1 MERQMIRI
9 IDPDETE
16 LDVELISI
24 LENKNRKY
32 LVYTKGEKQKSGNM
46 ILYVSRLRVKSGKYI
61 LENIYEDNEWEE
73 LKSLLSDLI

>member
-46 ILYVSRLRVKSGKYI
+46 ILYVSRLKIKRDKYI
-61 LENIYEDNEWEE
+61 LENIYEDNEWDE
-73 LKSLLSDLI
+73 LKSLLSNLI

>member
-46 ILYVSRLRVKSGKYI
+46 ILYVSRLRVKRDNYI
-61 LENIYEDNEWEE
+61 LENIYDDNEWED
-73 LKSLLSDLI
+73 LKSLLSNLI

>member
-9 IDPDETE
+9 IDPDDTE

-24 LENKNRKY
+24 VENKKNKY

-46 ILYVSRLRVKSGKYI
+46 ILYISKLKIKGDKYI

-73 LKSLLSDLI
+73 LKSLLSNLI

>member
-9 IDPDETE
+9 IDPDDTE

-24 LENKNRKY
+24 VENKKNKY

-46 ILYVSRLRVKSGKYI
+46 ILYISKLKVKGDKYI

-73 LKSLLSDLI
+73 LKSLLSNLI